1 MTATVTRPVSVDELR
16 RAWHAVQA
24 GHFRPHRTLPAAATP
39 PMVMSAWVPP
49 AGERHVVVL
58 GSAGSVGATTVALAL
73 ATAAPGASR
82 VVECA
87 PRPRTGLAAASQAE
101 LGVTAPGWTCGTRG
115 PVRLERRTD
124 SQPDPAAAPIPIPA
138 DGPTL
143 TVVDVGFDL
152 WQVLAQPGWLA
163 QLVSHAPHVVVAARV
178 SVPGLRRLE
187 SCLDRLTPDRAV
199 VAAIGPPP
207 SRWPKP
213 VRHSSGPLL
222 GSVIDADRLIPVPDE
237 PSVARQGL
245 SSDPLPRRLVAAG
258 ASLLSL
264 LEGPSR

>member
-39 PMVMSAWVPP
+39 PMVSAAWVPVV
-49 AGERHVVVL
+49 GERCVVVL
-58 GSAGSVGATTVALAL
+58 GAGGSVGATTVALAL
-73 ATAAPGASR
+73 ATAAPGAAR

-124 SQPDPAAAPIPIPA
+124 SHADPAAAPIPIPA
-138 DGPTL
+138 DGSTL
-143 TVVDVGFDL
+143 TVVDVGFDP
-152 WQVLAQPGWLA
+152 WQVLERPGWLA
-163 QLVSHAPHVVVAARV
+163 QLVSQSAHVVVAARV
-178 SVPGLRRLE
+178 GVPGLRRLE
-187 SCLDRLTPDRAV
+187 SCLDLLTPERAV
-199 VAAIGPPP
+199 VAAIGPHPR
-207 SRWPKP
+207 SWPKP
-213 VRHSSGPLL
+213 VRHSTGPLL
-222 GSVIDADRLIPVPDE
+222 RSVIDADRLVPVPEE
-237 PSVARQGL
+237 PSVARLGL
-245 SSDPLPRRLVAAG
+245 STDPVPRRLVAAG

-264 LEGPSR
+264 MEGPS